1 MKKKLI
7 GMLLAVS
14 LVLSLTACGGSGD
27 SNKSE
32 SEDTV
37 QEDTAQEDSAED
49 ADENKPVTG
58 TVEKISIDN
67 TEGTLTYTGHEMGSD
82 YEGKPVL
89 IVYFDYTNK
98 KDESS
103 YSQLTFYPQAFQN
116 GVECGIGILMDENE
130 AVTNSTKEIQK
141 DVTLNIAQVYE
152 LQDNTNPVTLKVT
165 DQSAENLFDDI
176 YQEQELALQ

>member
-7 GMLLAVS
+7 GMLLAMS

-32 SEDTV
+32 SEDGKESV
-37 QEDTAQEDSAED
+37 AKEDGAEEVN
-49 ADENKPVTG
+49 ENG

-67 TEGTLTYTGHEMGSD
+67 TEGTLTYTGHEVGSD

-98 KDESS
+98 KDEAS

-130 AVTNSTKEIQK
+130 AITNSTKEIQK
-141 DVTLNIAQVYE
+141 DVILNIAQVYE

>member
-14 LVLSLTACGGSGD
+14 LVLPLTACGENGD
-27 SNKSE
+27 SNKSK
-32 SEDTV
+32 SEDGKETA
-37 QEDTAQEDSAED
+37 AQENSAED
-49 ADENKPVTG
+49 VDENEPVTG
-58 TVEKISIDN
+58 TVEKISVDN
-67 TEGTLTYTGHEMGSD
+67 TEGTLTYTGHEVGSD

-98 KDESS
+98 KDEAS

-130 AVTNSTKEIQK
+130 AIANSTKEIQK

-152 LQDNTNPVTLKVT
+152 LQDSMNPVTLKVT

>member
-1 MKKKLI
+1 MKKKII

-14 LVLSLTACGGSGD
+14 LALSLTACGGNGD
-27 SNKSE
+27 NNKSE
-32 SEDTV
+32 NED
-37 QEDTAQEDSAED
+37 EKEATAQEDNAED
-49 ADENKPVTG
+49 VDENKPVTG
-58 TVEKISIDN
+58 TVEKISVDN
-67 TEGTLTYTGHEMGSD
+67 TEGTLTYTGHEVGSD

-98 KDESS
+98 KDEAS
-103 YSQLTFYPQAFQN
+103 YSQLTFYPQVFQN
-116 GVECGIGILMDENE
+116 GVECSIGILMDENE